1 MIGVNSDVRVQVRR
15 SAAAAGGSVGVFGW
29 CVRVPVASMS
39 ERRGDDEAPPA
50 DQAEV
55 EAVESGEVEPG
66 TTAEEV
72 ERAAEREE
80 EALEG

>member
-1 MIGVNSDVRVQVRR
+1 M
-15 SAAAAGGSVGVFGW
+15 
-29 CVRVPVASMS
+29 MS
-39 ERRGDDEAPPA
+39 ERPEGEDEPGPP